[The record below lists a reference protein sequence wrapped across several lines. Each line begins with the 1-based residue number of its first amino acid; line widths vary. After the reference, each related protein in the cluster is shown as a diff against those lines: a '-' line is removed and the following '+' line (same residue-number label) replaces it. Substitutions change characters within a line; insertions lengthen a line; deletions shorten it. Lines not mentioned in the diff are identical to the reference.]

1 VRDLVE
7 TALGVVLVA
16 CLGLAALL
24 LPCALI
30 DIAAGTTLLGPVTVT
45 LLLCFSAAAILGVV
59 AVQQRRY
66 SDKSGHPSSEN
77 KDIAGNGGT
86 ADRADKSDWRRR

>member
-7 TALGVVLVA
+7 TALGMVLVV

-30 DIAAGTTLLGPVTVT
+30 DLAAGTNFLGPMTGALLVGLLG
-45 LLLCFSAAAILGVV
+45 AAILGVL
-59 AVQQRRY
+59 AIQQRR
-66 SDKSGHPSSEN
+66 SEKWRHRPSE
-77 KDIAGNGGT
+77 KTA
-86 ADRADKSDWRRR
+86 ADRDDKSDWRRFS

>member
-1 VRDLVE
+1 MRDLVE

-30 DIAAGTTLLGPVTVT
+30 DIAAGTTLLGPVMVA
-45 LLLCFSAAAILGVV
+45 LLVCFSAAAILGVV
-59 AVQQRRY
+59 AVQQRRS
-66 SDKSGHPSSEN
+66 SDKSGHPSSES
-77 KDIAGNGGT
+77 KDNRGT
-86 ADRADKSDWRRR
+86 GDRADESGWRRR

>member
-1 VRDLVE
+1 MRDLVE

-16 CLGLAALL
+16 SLGLAALL

-30 DIAAGTTLLGPVTVT
+30 DIAAGTNLLWPVAGALLLG
-45 LLLCFSAAAILGVV
+45 FSAAAILGVL

-66 SDKSGHPSSEN
+66 SDKSGHR
-77 KDIAGNGGT
+77 DG
-86 ADRADKSDWRRR
+86 KSDWRRR